1 MPLALGNSKSNTEA
15 LDLLTPNRLKMGRNN
30 ERSPEG
36 CVVVEHPDKILEENQ
51 KIFDCWFEIWLSSH
65 VPKLVYQPKWFKSD
79 ENLKP
84 GDVVLFL
91 KDKASFALRYQY
103 GMIHEVE
110 PGRDNKVRKVTVRYR
125 NHNEDFDRYSNRTAR
140 GLVVIHRID
149 ETSIMDKIGEA
160 SRMVELQHQN
170 SSFA

>member
-36 CVVVEHPDKILEENQ
+36 CVTVEHPDKILEENQ

-91 KDKASFALRYQY
+91 KDNASFASRYQY
-103 GMIHEVE
+103 GIIHEVE
-110 PGRDNKVRKVTVRYR
+110 PGRDNKVRKVIVQYR
-125 NHNEDFDRYSNRTAR
+125 NHKEMMTSHDKKIRSKTH
-140 GLVVIHRID
+140 VITDIINQINKFNPVTSDIGFID
-149 ETSIMDKIGEA
+149 SIG
-160 SRMVELQHQN
+160 
-170 SSFA
+170 